1 MNHKPLFLT
10 VALIALL
17 VIAGA
22 FWCIQNRPPMAV
34 NQPVVKEAPIQAEQ
48 PTQTEGTEGI
58 KDLIDGEY
66 AFTPVDTSDW
76 QTYRNEEV
84 GFEVKIPK
92 DWFCGGIALDPNS
105 KRSIVCL
112 EEKLIKDYYAGKFGN
127 NDIVMINFP
136 DLEEISTT
144 SLKENLISAKQYGSK
159 IFSLMIDKENAVL
172 VIMSTHII
180 NVSDGSSEWNI
191 VAFPSVKKD
200 VFDGLLRSF
209 KFLR

>member
-1 MNHKPLFLT
+1 MNQKPLFLT

-22 FWCIQNRPPMAV
+22 FWCIQNRPPMTV

-105 KRSIVCL
+105 KRSVACL
-112 EEKLIKDYYAGKFGN
+112 EKIQKEAYYAGRLKN
-127 NDIVMINFP
+127 KIVITVNLSDNDGLNIGELREV
-136 DLEEISTT
+136 LELDKME
-144 SLKENLISAKQYGSK
+144 KSK
-159 IFSLMIDKENAVL
+159 IYRSTVDEQSVVIVIDKYNVGYISNIPQSWYISSSIGVKRDVL
-172 VIMSTHII
+172 
-180 NVSDGSSEWNI
+180 NG
-191 VAFPSVKKD
+191 F
-200 VFDGLLRSF
+200 LLSF
-209 KFLR
+209 RTLK

>member
-1 MNHKPLFLT
+1 MNQKPLLLAIT
-10 VALIALL
+10 LIALL

-22 FWCIQNRPPMAV
+22 FWYLQNRPPMTV

-105 KRSIVCL
+105 KRSVACL
-112 EEKLIKDYYAGKFGN
+112 EKIQKEAYYAGRLKN
-127 NDIVMINFP
+127 KIVITVNLSDNDGLNIGELREV
-136 DLEEISTT
+136 LELDKME
-144 SLKENLISAKQYGSK
+144 KSK
-159 IFSLMIDKENAVL
+159 IYRSTVDEQSVVIVIDKYNVGYISNIPQSWYISSSIGVKRDVL
-172 VIMSTHII
+172 
-180 NVSDGSSEWNI
+180 NG
-191 VAFPSVKKD
+191 F
-200 VFDGLLRSF
+200 LLSF
-209 KFLR
+209 RTLK